1 MIIYKNMDIKNK
13 RVMLLAI
20 DDNYNPGIYQLLGSL
35 ELYTSR
41 VGYLPEYIVMR
52 DRALENFL
60 NRLVEKLDKPNF
72 LGIPIITT
80 TELTKLLT
88 KKTK

>member
-1 MIIYKNMDIKNK
+1 MNIKNK

-20 DDNYNPGIYQLLGSL
+20 DDNYNPGIYQLLASL

-41 VGYLPEYIVMR
+41 VGYLPEYIVMTP
-52 DRALENFL
+52 RAVESYQNI
-60 NRLVEKLDKPNF
+60 LVERMDKPDF
-72 LGIPIITT
+72 CGIPIITT

-88 KKTK
+88 KK